1 MKANVVYLKCEVIVL
16 NDRNNHDPITSAAQ
30 KDPRVAKAMAQLSEQ
45 DAARLREVLA
55 DPEKTKQILSTPL
68 AQQMLRRLSG
78 GGKNNT

>member
-1 MKANVVYLKCEVIVL
+1 M

-45 DAARLREVLA
+45 DAAWLREVLA